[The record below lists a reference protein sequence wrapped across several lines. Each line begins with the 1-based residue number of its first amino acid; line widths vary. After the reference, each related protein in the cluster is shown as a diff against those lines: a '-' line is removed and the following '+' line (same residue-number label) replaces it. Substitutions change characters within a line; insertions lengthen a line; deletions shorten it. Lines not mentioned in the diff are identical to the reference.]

1 MSPFEKPSLPE
12 VRPSSE
18 KVIPDVS
25 SDPDRYELPIPPD
38 LVEDLLR
45 KIDEE
50 DREKGEGDEMPIPP
64 TVH

>member
-1 MSPFEKPSLPE
+1 MSPFEESSLPE
-12 VRPSSE
+12 IRPGLE
-18 KVIPDVS
+18 EVVPDTA

-38 LVEDLLR
+38 LVDDLLR

-50 DREKGEGDEMPIPP
+50 DGEGDEMPIPP

>member
-1 MSPFEKPSLPE
+1 MSPFEKPPLPE
-12 VRPSSE
+12 VRPGLE
-18 KVIPDVS
+18 EVIPDAS
-25 SDPDRYELPIPPD
+25 SDHDRYELPIPSD

-50 DREKGEGDEMPIPP
+50 EGEGDETPIPP